1 MYNSSNDMT
10 KIIINKL
17 REDTYKWCFKIQS
30 TTERRFRFCNNYLIL
45 YKILNNNHNKKTTGD
60 IKNKS

>member
-17 REDTYKWCFKIQS
+17 REDTYKWCFKIPC
-30 TTERRFRFCNNYLIL
+30 THGNNYLIL
-45 YKILNNNHNKKTTGD
+45 YKIPNNNHNKKTTGY